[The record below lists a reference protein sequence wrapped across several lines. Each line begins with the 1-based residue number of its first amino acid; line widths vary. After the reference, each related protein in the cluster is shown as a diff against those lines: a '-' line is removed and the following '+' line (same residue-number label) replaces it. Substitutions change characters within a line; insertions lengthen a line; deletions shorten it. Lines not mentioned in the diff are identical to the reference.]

1 MSNKTSDEIDRQLV
15 TLTSIRGVTAA
26 AIVDNDGLVTHI
38 RRDFAVDA
46 DAMGAAVQVV
56 FGAARRAA
64 ENVSQGQ
71 SRLVIVENNEGVILL
86 APLSNEFLLAVI
98 ADGSVMLGSVR
109 FEVKQTIPVLN
120 EFFGGASDTRSGA
133 QRTRSGR

>member
-1 MSNKTSDEIDRQLV
+1 MSNKISDEIDKQLV

-38 RRDFAVDA
+38 RRDFEVDA
-46 DAMGAAVQVV
+46 DALGAAVQIV

-64 ENVSQGQ
+64 ENVNQGM
-71 SRLVIVENNEGVILL
+71 SKLVIAENNNGVIML
-86 APLSNEFLLAVI
+86 APLSNEFLLAVV
-98 ADGSVMLGSVR
+98 ADGSAMLGSVR

-120 EFFGGASDTRSGA
+120 ELFTGDTRTGTQWA
-133 QRTRSGR
+133 RQAR